1 MSRRAA
7 VLRLIALVGLVGAA
21 LMVAH
26 LIGIPNLAQLR
37 ARFAGLGWWAGVGY
51 AVIYAVA
58 TLSPLPKSVFSLAAG
73 AVFGLAEGLIVVVA
87 GAGAGAVLAFYLAR
101 GIGRDGLHRLTG
113 VRADRLDN
121 QLARHGFLTVLVA
134 RLIPIVP
141 FTVVNYLAGV
151 TALRFPVFLS
161 ATVLGI
167 LPATT
172 AYVAL
177 GAYDSQPGSWPFWTA
192 LASLAVLN
200 GAGGLVGLR
209 HRRHQRHEALTASAA
224 DAARSCNDDRS

>member
-7 VLRLIALVGLVGAA
+7 VLRLFALVGLMGAA

-26 LIGIPNLAQLR
+26 LVGIPNLAQLR

-87 GAGAGAVLAFYLAR
+87 GACAGAFLAFYLAR

-192 LASLAVLN
+192 LASLAVLS

-209 HRRHQRHEALTASAA
+209 HRRQQRHEAVAASAA
-224 DAARSCNDDRS
+224 DAARSCNADRT

>member
-7 VLRLIALVGLVGAA
+7 VLRLIALVGLIGAA

-26 LIGIPNLAQLR
+26 LVGIPNLVQLR

-87 GAGAGAVLAFYLAR
+87 GACAGAVLAFYLAR
-101 GIGRDGLHRLTG
+101 IGRDGLHRLTG
-113 VRADRLDN
+113 VRGDRFDS
-121 QLARHGFLTVLVA
+121 QLARHGFLTVLVV
-134 RLIPIVP
+134 RLIPVVP

-151 TALRFPVFLS
+151 TALRFSVFLS

-192 LASLAVLN
+192 LASLAVLS

-209 HRRHQRHEALTASAA
+209 HRRQQRHEAVAASAA
-224 DAARSCNDDRS
+224 DAAR

>member
-21 LMVAH
+21 LMLAH

-37 ARFAGLGWWAGVGY
+37 ARFTGLGWWAGVGY
-51 AVIYAVA
+51 AVVYAAA

-87 GAGAGAVLAFYLAR
+87 GACAGAVLAFYLAR

-113 VRADRLDN
+113 VRGDRLDT

-134 RLIPIVP
+134 RLIPVVP

-192 LASLAVLN
+192 LASLAVLS

-209 HRRHQRHEALTASAA
+209 HRRHQRHEALAASAA
-224 DAARSCNDDRS
+224 DAARSCNDDRT

>member
-1 MSRRAA
+1 M
-7 VLRLIALVGLVGAA
+7 
-21 LMVAH
+21 
-26 LIGIPNLAQLR
+26 
-37 ARFAGLGWWAGVGY
+37 
-51 AVIYAVA
+51 
-58 TLSPLPKSVFSLAAG
+58 
-73 AVFGLAEGLIVVVA
+73 
-87 GAGAGAVLAFYLAR
+87 
-101 GIGRDGLHRLTG
+101 
-113 VRADRLDN
+113 
-121 QLARHGFLTVLVA
+121 
-134 RLIPIVP
+134 P

-192 LASLAVLN
+192 LASLAVLS

-209 HRRHQRHEALTASAA
+209 HRRHQRHEALAASAA
-224 DAARSCNDDRS
+224 DSAPSCNDDRT